1 MILQRELT
9 DSAWK
14 KTIIRPSKT
23 KIGGIDLLT
32 RRILQKTLSQR
43 IFAVKHIQSSREENG
58 PSPHEKQFHHPMKP
72 ILAHSPFLFF

>member
-43 IFAVKHIQSSREENG
+43 IFAVNTYNLAERRMDQVLTKSNST
-58 PSPHEKQFHHPMKP
+58 
-72 ILAHSPFLFF
+72 IL